1 MRFMGCRG
9 GGYGK
14 KKSGGLEREFSGH
27 TKFEVG
33 DGSSMTCGVGIRH
46 LRNLFWVCIVLPTQ
60 KML

>member
-1 MRFMGCRG
+1 MRFMGCMG
-9 GGYGK
+9 WGYGK

-46 LRNLFWVCIVLPTQ
+46 LRNLFWVL
-60 KML
+60 